1 LKLGDGMSQSQL
13 PWVIELIASPIPQ
26 PIRAQF
32 EKRLVI
38 GRSDTATK
46 FLPDVDLSPYHAE
59 LYGISRQHAAL
70 VVNSAQLMVVDLN
83 SGNGTYLNGVKLTPH
98 EENPLRSQDRLQ
110 LGKLPLEVKVLIAP
124 SYPVG
129 FYKDVSM
136 QMNHSVVQGA
146 GQTILLVQTDED
158 VSRVLTGV
166 LEQCGFKVVVAHNVV
181 TAIRLFTQKRPSA
194 VLLDWTLPDMPGVE
208 LCRYVR
214 RDTNYHMTPLVVI
227 TKEKKPSIVDE
238 ALDAGADVVLSEPLS
253 IKEVQHIVTTLVGQQ
268 EQGASSFNTRH
279 LVGTAPLQGIQPQ
292 TRRNS
297 IVLFV
302 TGSKEPM
309 VLTVT
314 QPITFGRS
322 VSQNFQSHIDL
333 SRNNAADNGV
343 SRLHARLLYENRT
356 FYIEDMNS
364 VNGTYL
370 NGDPLEPGLKTPL
383 RNADEVRFGRLR
395 AYAYFLEDSDKPE

>member
-1 LKLGDGMSQSQL
+1 MSQSQL
-13 PWVIELIASPIPQ
+13 PWVVELIALPIPQ

-38 GRSDTATK
+38 GRSDKATNI
-46 FLPDVDLSPYHAE
+46 LPDVDLAPYQADV
-59 LYGISRQHAAL
+59 YGISRQHAAL
-70 VVNSAQLMVVDLN
+70 VANASQLMIVDLN
-83 SGNGTYLNGVKLTPH
+83 SGNGTYLNGVKLSPN
-98 EENPLRSQDRLQ
+98 EENALRSQDRLQ
-110 LGKLPLEVKVLIAP
+110 LGKLQLEVKVLIAP
-124 SYPVG
+124 SYALG

-136 QMNHSVVQGA
+136 QMTHTVVQGA
-146 GQTILLVQTDED
+146 GQTILLVQNDED
-158 VSRVLTGV
+158 VARVLTGA

-194 VLLDWTLPDMPGVE
+194 VVLDWMLPDMPGVE

-227 TKEKKPSIVDE
+227 AKVKTPPLVDE
-238 ALDAGADVVLSEPLS
+238 ALDAGADVVLAEPLS
-253 IKEVQHIVTTLVGQQ
+253 IKEVQHIVTTLVGQK
-268 EQGASSFNTRH
+268 ERGASSFNTRY
-279 LVGTAPLQGIQPQ
+279 LVGTAPLQAIQPQ

-302 TGSKEPM
+302 AGSKEPM
-309 VLTVT
+309 VLTVN

-322 VSQNFQSHIDL
+322 VSQNLQTHVDL

-343 SRLHARLLYENRT
+343 SRLHARLLYENGS

-370 NGDPLEPGLKTPL
+370 NGDPLEPGLKTPI

-395 AYAYFLEDSDKPE
+395 AYTYFLEDSDKPE

>member
-1 LKLGDGMSQSQL
+1 MAQSQL
-13 PWVIELIASPIPQ
+13 PWVIELVASPIPQ

-38 GRSDTATK
+38 GRSDKATN
-46 FLPDVDLSPYHAE
+46 FLPDVDLAPYHADV
-59 LYGISRQHAAL
+59 YGISRQHAAL
-70 VVNSAQLMVVDLN
+70 VANSGQLMIVDLN
-83 SGNGTYLNGVKLTPH
+83 SGNGTYLNGVKLSPH
-98 EENPLRSQDRLQ
+98 EETALRSQDRLQ
-110 LGKLPLEVKVLIAP
+110 LGKLPLEVRVLIAP
-124 SYPVG
+124 SYALG

-136 QMNHSVVQGA
+136 QMSQPVVPGT
-146 GQTILLVQTDED
+146 GQTILLVQNDED
-158 VSRVLTGV
+158 VSRVLTGA

-194 VLLDWTLPDMPGVE
+194 VLLDWVLPDMPGVE

-227 TKEKKPSIVDE
+227 TKEKKPVVVDE
-238 ALDAGADVVLSEPLS
+238 ALDAGADVVLAEPLS

-268 EQGASSFNTRH
+268 EQGATNFNTRH
-279 LVGTAPLQGIQPQ
+279 LVGTAPLQAIQPQ

-297 IVLFV
+297 IVLFIS
-302 TGSKEPM
+302 GSKEPT

-322 VSQNFQSHIDL
+322 VSQNLQSHVDL

-356 FYIEDMNS
+356 FFIEDLNS

-370 NGDPLEPGLKTPL
+370 NGDPLEPSLKTPL
-383 RNADEVRFGRLR
+383 KNADELRFGRLR
-395 AYAYFLEDSDKPE
+395 AYVYFLEDSDKPE